1 MFRLD
6 HQKSVEF
13 CDGLRRRDFL
23 HAGSLGLLGL
33 GLSDFLALKAQG
45 AVDPAK
51 DVNVIMLFLVG
62 GPSQLDTWD
71 MKPNAPSEI
80 RGPYKP
86 IQTNVPG
93 IEISEIFPRM
103 ARHADKWSLVR
114 TLYHNAAAVHDTG
127 HQMMQTGR
135 LFQGGLQHPHMGCV
149 LSKLQGSKNEMPAHV
164 LLPRPI
170 GNTGGNM
177 PHGQNAG
184 YLGEHFDP
192 FVLNADPAQPDQAS
206 LVASSWG
213 RHVACRSSLPNPA
226 GPGISSDSPSAVQ
239 VGGGRNWRELI
250 DDTVR
255 RLESNPDRLSDTALH
270 QAFTQMSSEKARA
283 AFDLTQE
290 PAGTRQRY
298 GRNRFGQSCLLARR
312 LVESGVRF
320 VTVNMFET
328 VFDEIT
334 WDIHGS
340 SPFSP
345 IECYSNQVGPM
356 FDNAFTSLIEDLSQT
371 GMLDNTLV
379 LAMGEFGRTPKI
391 NPAGGRDHW
400 PACWPMVIAGGG
412 VQGGRVVGESDATA
426 AEPKTRP
433 TTPAEVAATVY
444 HAAGIDLAT
453 KLPGPGGLPIRI
465 VDEGVKPIDEL
476 FA

>member
-1 MFRLD
+1 VFRLD
-6 HQKSVEF
+6 HQKPVEF

-45 AVDPAK
+45 AVDASK

-71 MKPNAPSEI
+71 MKPDAPSEI

-86 IQTNVPG
+86 LKTNVPG

-114 TLYHNAAAVHDTG
+114 TLYHTAAAVHDTG

-135 LFQGGLQHPHMGCV
+135 LFQGGLKHPHMGCV
-149 LSKLQGSKNEMPAHV
+149 LSKLRGPKGDVPAHV

-177 PHGQNAG
+177 PHGQDAG
-184 YLGEHFDP
+184 YLGKQFDP
-192 FVLNADPAQPDQAS
+192 FVLNADPSQPNFEVPDM
-206 LVASSWG
+206 
-213 RHVACRSSLPNPA
+213 LPP
-226 GPGISSDSPSAVQ
+226 DYMSAVR
-239 VGGGRNWRELI
+239 VGRRRNWREMI
-250 DDTVR
+250 DESVKQFESVPDAKLLDT
-255 RLESNPDRLSDTALH
+255 TFH
-270 QAFTQMSSEKARA
+270 QAYTLMSSEKARA
-283 AFDLTQE
+283 AFDLAKE
-290 PAGTRQRY
+290 SADTRKRY
-298 GRNRFGQSCLLARR
+298 GQNRFGQSCLLAKR
-312 LVESGVRF
+312 LVEAGVRF
-320 VTVNMFET
+320 VTINMFET

-345 IECYSNQVGPM
+345 IECYSNLVGPM
-356 FDNAFTSLIEDLSQT
+356 FDNGFTSLIEDLSQT
-371 GMLDNTLV
+371 GMLDNTVV

-400 PACWPMVIAGGG
+400 PACWSMVMGGG
-412 VQGGRVVGESDATA
+412 GIQGGRVVGESDDIGGT
-426 AEPKTRP
+426 PKSRP
-433 TTPAEVAATVY
+433 TTPAEVAATVF
-444 HAAGIDLAT
+444 HAMGIDLET
-453 KLPGPGGLPIRI
+453 ELPGPQDRPIRV
-465 VDEGVKPIDEL
+465 VDHGVEPIMEL